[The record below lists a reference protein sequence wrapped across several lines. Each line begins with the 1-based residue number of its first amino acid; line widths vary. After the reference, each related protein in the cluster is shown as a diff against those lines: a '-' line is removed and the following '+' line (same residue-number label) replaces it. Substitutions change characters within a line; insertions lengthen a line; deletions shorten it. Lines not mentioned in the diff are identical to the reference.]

1 MVVMVMVMVMTMAM
15 TINRTMTPQNNFSV
29 LGSPMVSARIEQH
42 SQAGRGAG
50 QAFAA
55 SVGLTT
61 KSLVYIPEPLAVLM
75 CQIRPERVTPSA
87 VLSLPCTLDWYW
99 NAS

>member
-1 MVVMVMVMVMTMAM
+1 MVMVMTMAMTMAM

-29 LGSPMVSARIEQH
+29 LGSPMVSASIDQH

-55 SVGLTT
+55 SSGVGQAFAAH
-61 KSLVYIPEPLAVLM
+61 IPCGVADSV
-75 CQIRPERVTPSA
+75 RSGRGA
-87 VLSLPCTLDWYW
+87 
-99 NAS
+99 